1 MHKDRNELSCCQM
14 DNLCA
19 HESFLL
25 DLHHHHRGNIC
36 TPSFIQEWMQKKK
49 KLPETSQTF
58 IRPENEKRTDQLLS
72 LQTAVD
78 VENTSPL

>member
-49 KLPETSQTF
+49 KNSLKHLKHSSDLKMRSVQ
-58 IRPENEKRTDQLLS
+58 ISCCRYKLLWM
-72 LQTAVD
+72 
-78 VENTSPL
+78 